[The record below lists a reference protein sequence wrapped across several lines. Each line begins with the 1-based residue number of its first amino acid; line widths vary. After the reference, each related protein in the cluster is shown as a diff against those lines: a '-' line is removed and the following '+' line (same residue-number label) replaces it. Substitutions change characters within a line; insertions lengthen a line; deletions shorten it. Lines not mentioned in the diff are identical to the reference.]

1 MVKIRLTQTGT
12 KNRKT
17 YRLVAIEEGK
27 RRDGRAIEILGFYNP
42 LVKPAQINIK
52 RDRVDY
58 WLSVGAQLTPAA
70 EKLTRG
76 AELPKSSRAKSRD
89 LI

>member
-17 YRLVAIEEGK
+17 YRFIAIEEGK
-27 RRDGRAIEILGFYNP
+27 RRDGRAIETLGFYEP
-42 LVKPAQINIK
+42 LEKPPQISLK

-58 WLSVGAQLTPAA
+58 WLSVGAKLTPAV
-70 EKLTRG
+70 EKLMKT
-76 AELPKSSRAKSRD
+76 
-89 LI
+89 